1 MGVSERGRDW
11 ITRSSRR
18 SRSRTSSPPRRRSLL
33 RLLAIGDQD

>member
-11 ITRSSRR
+11 ITRSSR
-18 SRSRTSSPPRRRSLL
+18 RSRTSSPPRRRSLL